1 MTSSPPRRH
10 VVGMPNLG
18 SSCFMNATLQCV
30 TNTPGQFVS
39 DWIHLLDI
47 LPSSSRNTSSGML
60 SWRFA
65 EFLHDYAS
73 DRTDMSASL
82 HALRQALAAQEKQFT
97 AAGQHDAYEFLGCL
111 LDGLEE
117 DCKRLP
123 LGQAGIHKCLGVK
136 TYTTRQC
143 QTCKQKNNVDHVTD
157 TVLRV
162 PLVTDAAHADERL
175 RLQEEAHEV
184 PLKDL
189 LLNLQKEEVIEG
201 YDCDYCRAQA
211 QQLGRAP
218 KRSVVVQKAYMLSD
232 TSDILVLALFRFI
245 NTCDHYGRVGAVK
258 VRRKVRIPPDLH
270 LGTGIYSL
278 YGLVSHIGSS
288 VSHGHY
294 VAAVKD
300 TVSQEWCYCDDASTS
315 PLPAAPGQVPA
326 VPGDPFIL
334 FFHRTSNVHAAAPK
348 PAPPQP
354 TQPAQDTRYAPLR
367 QPTGLLPP
375 RTSATLPAAGG
386 RRTEPP
392 YHHSQGDRFGGAGL
406 PDTRTPSLASPFASP
421 SQLTAPLAWPP
432 SSTHQAYDRGAQLPR
447 QRGDLPLPGYE
458 STYAHSSIA
467 QSSCMGG
474 PLHPS
479 LRPGQYKSPKAPTP
493 PMPWR

>member
-1 MTSSPPRRH
+1 
-10 VVGMPNLG
+10 
-18 SSCFMNATLQCV
+18 MNATLQCV

-39 DWIHLLDI
+39 DWVHLLDI
-47 LPSSSRNTSSGML
+47 LPSNSRNTSSGML

-73 DRTDMSASL
+73 GRTDMSASL
-82 HALRQALAAQEKQFT
+82 HALRQALAAQEKQFA

-117 DCKRLP
+117 DCKRLQV
-123 LGQAGIHKCLGVK
+123 GHAGIHKCLGVK

-184 PLKDL
+184 PLRDL
-189 LLNLQKEEVIEG
+189 LMNLQKEEVIEG

-211 QQLGRAP
+211 QRIGRTP
-218 KRSVVVQKAYMLSD
+218 QRSTVLQKAYMISS
-232 TSDILVLALFRFI
+232 TSDVLVLALFRFI
-245 NTCDHYGRVGAVK
+245 NTCDIFGRVGAVK
-258 VRRKVRIPPDLH
+258 VKRKVRIPPDLQ
-270 LGTGIYSL
+270 LGTGNYSL
-278 YGLVSHIGSS
+278 YGLVSHIGSNI
-288 VSHGHY
+288 SHGHY

-315 PLPAAPGQVPA
+315 ILTAAPGQVPS

-334 FFHRTSNVHAAAPK
+334 FFHRVSGGPPAAQK
-348 PAPPQP
+348 PAPQP
-354 TQPAQDTRYAPLR
+354 SQDARYGQTSLR
-367 QPTGLLPP
+367 QPAGLVAP

-386 RRTEPP
+386 RRAEPA
-392 YHHSQGDRFGGAGL
+392 YHPNQGF
-406 PDTRTPSLASPFASP
+406 PDTRTPYLAGGP
-421 SQLTAPLAWPP
+421 QLQAPLAWPQP
-432 SSTHQAYDRGAQLPR
+432 SHQAMDRGAQYPR
-447 QRGDLPLPGYE
+447 RDLPMPGYE
-458 STYAHSSIA
+458 SSYSNHT
-467 QSSCMGG
+467 QPSCMGG
-474 PLHPS
+474 GLHPS
-479 LRPGQYKSPKAPTP
+479 MRPGQYKPPGAPTP